1 VNQISQDVAR
11 VLELPEVKQ
20 QMEAMSFEP
29 APTTPEEYDRI
40 LRGLIK
46 TFTRVAREAGLTP
59 R

>member
-1 VNQISQDVAR
+1 MD
-11 VLELPEVKQ
+11 
-20 QMEAMSFEP
+20 AMSFEP

-46 TFTRVAREAGLTP
+46 TFSKVARDAGLVA